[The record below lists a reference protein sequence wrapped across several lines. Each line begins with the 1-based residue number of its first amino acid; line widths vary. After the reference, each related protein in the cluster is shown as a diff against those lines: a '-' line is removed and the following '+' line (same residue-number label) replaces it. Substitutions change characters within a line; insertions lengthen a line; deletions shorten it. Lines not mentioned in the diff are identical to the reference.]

1 MKNKVISPEW
11 LTDKFIWLMLGVFPL
26 WCVGGYSSLTR
37 SKFLFFSCTTAVWAI
52 FLIIACLAG
61 KRKRIHFG
69 IGAFAVAGLMIV
81 SVLSWLFSPYRSE
94 CLLNEGRYDGLVS
107 LLLYAV
113 IFLGVSAFG
122 KWNVKYIWV
131 FNISLFLCFIL
142 SFFQLLGKNP
152 LLLFPRGWS
161 YFDRGIRY
169 SATFLGT
176 IGNVD
181 LYCILLGISI
191 PLTLVW
197 LLQNGIKKW
206 NMLLAFFCFVNIF
219 IGIKCCVS
227 AFRLGLVAVSLLLC
241 IYALRR
247 RGCWKRF
254 VILLVLC
261 LTAVAASRGI
271 QFTKDGPVIDFH
283 YQMEDSS
290 PSTGGSQSS
299 FQEFKEILRGN
310 WNDQFGSGRI
320 GIWKTCLK
328 SCKYH
333 LLLGTGPGT
342 VEKRIQ
348 IRYSRY
354 VPETG
359 ETLRTYVDN
368 AHNEYIE
375 YLMDEGIL
383 GLICYLALLFLSIAA
398 YFHRKPVA
406 AAGLFFG
413 LIEYW
418 IESFFGLGLCLVQ
431 PCVWLLWG
439 LYWSEVKAAP
449 KSEEN
454 FAPIAAKE

>member
-1 MKNKVISPEW
+1 
-11 LTDKFIWLMLGVFPL
+11 
-26 WCVGGYSSLTR
+26 
-37 SKFLFFSCTTAVWAI
+37 
-52 FLIIACLAG
+52 
-61 KRKRIHFG
+61 
-69 IGAFAVAGLMIV
+69 
-81 SVLSWLFSPYRSE
+81 
-94 CLLNEGRYDGLVS
+94 
-107 LLLYAV
+107 
-113 IFLGVSAFG
+113 
-122 KWNVKYIWV
+122 
-131 FNISLFLCFIL
+131 
-142 SFFQLLGKNP
+142 
-152 LLLFPRGWS
+152 
-161 YFDRGIRY
+161 
-169 SATFLGT
+169 
-176 IGNVD
+176 
-181 LYCILLGISI
+181 
-191 PLTLVW
+191 
-197 LLQNGIKKW
+197 
-206 NMLLAFFCFVNIF
+206 MLLAFFCFVNIF